1 VTKALRLRWHHA
13 TGCRGPTMSKWEA
26 EKAERNRRSIAR
38 LTKSLPA
45 IFPSAVLSRAL
56 GRPFVPPTPRLA
68 IDSYWG
74 AHPLRADR
82 LARALA
88 ARSRAPTGWVWR
100 LGDRKN
106 GLPTTFRTPPAP
118 YRERAY
124 AKGPG
129 FCCVCGQPVYR
140 FGWHT
145 DLWNAGP
152 NKNGTWHCA
161 CVVAWQFWTAPSDYA
176 QLLRRLQARRCG
188 ETGGR
193 LWKAAEV
200 DHRIPLFRV
209 WSEHRDTPW
218 PELLGYWG
226 LPNLQVINR
235 DVHVTKCASEARG
248 RTAIR
253 ARVTESFG

>member
-1 VTKALRLRWHHA
+1 MASCSRMPW
-13 TGCRGPTMSKWEA
+13 GPTMSKWEA
-26 EKAERNRRSIAR
+26 ERAERNRRSIAR
-38 LTKSLPA
+38 LTKSLPGV
-45 IFPSAVLSRAL
+45 FPSAVLSRAL

-68 IDSYWG
+68 IDSYWS

-88 ARSRAPTGWVWR
+88 ARSGVPTGWRWR
-100 LGDRKN
+100 LGDSRKN

-140 FGWHT
+140 FGWHA

-152 NKNGTWHCA
+152 NKNATWHCA
-161 CVVAWQFWTAPSDYA
+161 CAVAWQFWTTPSD
-176 QLLRRLQARRCG
+176 QVGLLRRLQARRCG

-193 LWKAAEV
+193 LWKTAEV

-209 WSEHRDTPW
+209 WREHRDAPW

-235 DVHVTKCASEARG
+235 EAHVAKCSTEARD
-248 RTAIR
+248 RR
-253 ARVTESFG
+253 AARYPASGIA